1 VAKLH
6 LDKGCDEMMKIFLF
20 IFTLAILVLGASFTL
35 LNADP
40 VQVNYYFGTA
50 DIALSVILVGT
61 LVTGAL
67 IGVSAT
73 MGKLLSLKLQVSK
86 LRRS

>member
-1 VAKLH
+1 
-6 LDKGCDEMMKIFLF
+6 MMKIFLF

-61 LVTGAL
+61 LIAGAL
-67 IGVSAT
+67 IGISAT
-73 MGKLLSLKLQVSK
+73 MGKLLRLKLQVSK

>member
-1 VAKLH
+1 
-6 LDKGCDEMMKIFLF
+6 MMKIFLF
-20 IFTLAILVLGASFTL
+20 IFALAILILGASFTL

-50 DIALSVILVGT
+50 EIALSVILVGT
-61 LVTGAL
+61 LVAGTL
-67 IGVSAT
+67 IGVAAT
-73 MGKLLSLKLQVSK
+73 MGKMLSLKLQVSK